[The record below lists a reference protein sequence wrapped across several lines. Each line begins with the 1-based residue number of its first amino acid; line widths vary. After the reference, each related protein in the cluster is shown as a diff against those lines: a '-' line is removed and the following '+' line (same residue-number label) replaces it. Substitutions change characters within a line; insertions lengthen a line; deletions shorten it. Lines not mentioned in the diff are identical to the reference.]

1 MTSKTPA
8 RPTSTTLPLTQSVSY
23 LLAALLCLGVLVYGL
38 LPGLL
43 GVCLGYLFAR
53 ALAGQERQG
62 RLRLSPTW
70 AAALVIVLPLLTLGI
85 LLANARGMAFGAVG
99 QYQALLHHLATT
111 LIEIRKKLPPDWAG
125 YVPEELISVQEL
137 LADYLKSQARA
148 LAGFGTKGLHGLL
161 LVYVGLAVGAL
172 LAANP
177 GAPTSAGLRLAL
189 RARGRTFIAAFGQV
203 MLAQLWIAAFNAF
216 ATAALLLLVLP
227 LFGVAM
233 PYVGSLVV
241 LTFFCGLVPIVG
253 NLVCNTMLTLAGLSV
268 SPAVGLWCLVFLVV
282 IHKAEYAINA
292 RILGRQTN
300 TAAWELLVVMFVG
313 EAVFGLPGLVAAP
326 LYYAFAKRELQV
338 AGWV

>member
-1 MTSKTPA
+1 
-8 RPTSTTLPLTQSVSY
+8 
-23 LLAALLCLGVLVYGL
+23 
-38 LPGLL
+38 
-43 GVCLGYLFAR
+43 
-53 ALAGQERQG
+53 
-62 RLRLSPTW
+62 
-70 AAALVIVLPLLTLGI
+70 
-85 LLANARGMAFGAVG
+85 
-99 QYQALLHHLATT
+99 
-111 LIEIRKKLPPDWAG
+111 
-125 YVPEELISVQEL
+125 VQEL

-172 LAANP
+172 LAASP

-203 MLAQLWIAAFNAF
+203 MLAQLWIAAFNAC

>member
-1 MTSKTPA
+1 
-8 RPTSTTLPLTQSVSY
+8 VSY

-43 GVCLGYLFAR
+43 GVCLGYLFAQ

-85 LLANARGMAFGAVG
+85 VLANARGMAFGAVG

-125 YVPEELISVQEL
+125 YVPEELLSVQEL

-172 LAANP
+172 LAASP
-177 GAPTSAGLRLAL
+177 GAPTSAPNSAGLRLAL
-189 RARGRTFIAAFGQV
+189 RARGRSFIAAFGQV
-203 MLAQLWIAAFNAF
+203 MLAQLWIAAFNAC

-233 PYVGSLVV
+233 PYAGSLVV

-300 TAAWELLVVMFVG
+300 TAAWELLTVMFVG

-326 LYYAFAKRELQV
+326 LYYAFAKRELQK